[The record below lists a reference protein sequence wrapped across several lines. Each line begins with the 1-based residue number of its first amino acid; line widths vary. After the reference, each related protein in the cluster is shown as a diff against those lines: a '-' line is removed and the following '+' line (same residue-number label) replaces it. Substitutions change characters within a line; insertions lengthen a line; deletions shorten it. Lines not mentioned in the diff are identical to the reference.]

1 MSIGSIN
8 PATGDLIKT
17 FGPLAD
23 AEIEAKVQQAAA
35 AFQRYLRTTFAERA
49 EKMLAVAEILDAEQ
63 EDFALVMTTEMGKT
77 YNAALAEAAK
87 SATGCRYYAENAG
100 HFLAD
105 EEIRTEAT
113 RSYVRYQPLG
123 VVLAIMP
130 WNFPFW
136 QVFRFAAPALM
147 AGNVAMLKHASN
159 VPQCALLIEDIFRRA
174 GFEGAYF
181 KLSSLVLSKCN
192 LSSQP
197 PHRRCNADRQRERGP
212 AGRKLGGPADQENS
226 ARTRG

>member
-1 MSIGSIN
+1 MSIASIN
-8 PATGDLIKT
+8 PATGELIKT
-17 FGPLAD
+17 FGLLAD

-35 AFQRYLRTTFAERA
+35 AFQRYRRTTFTERA
-49 EKMLAVAEILDAEQ
+49 QKMLAVAEILDAEQ

-77 YNAALAEAAK
+77 YTAALAEAAK

-100 HFLAD
+100 RFLAD

-136 QVFRFAAPALM
+136 Q
-147 AGNVAMLKHASN
+147 
-159 VPQCALLIEDIFRRA
+159 
-174 GFEGAYF
+174 
-181 KLSSLVLSKCN
+181 
-192 LSSQP
+192 
-197 PHRRCNADRQRERGP
+197 
-212 AGRKLGGPADQENS
+212 
-226 ARTRG
+226 